1 MAVGFFVGRKGK
13 EVNTL
18 TPEDKAE
25 LEAMGITV
33 SLGTQEE
40 AEAIGTLIYFVPR
53 QRSSKA
59 DTPENK
65 ETESEFPEKGE

>member
-1 MAVGFFVGRKGK
+1 
-13 EVNTL
+13 
-18 TPEDKAE
+18 
-25 LEAMGITV
+25 MGITV
-33 SLGTQEE
+33 SLGTQGE

-53 QRSSKA
+53 QSSSKA

>member
-1 MAVGFFVGRKGK
+1 VGFFVGRKGK

-18 TPEDKAE
+18 RPEDKAE
-25 LEAMGITV
+25 LEAMGIKV

-40 AEAIGTLIYFVPR
+40 AEAIGTLIYFVPE
-53 QRSSKA
+53 QRPSKA

-65 ETESEFPEKGE
+65 KPENEFPEQDE

>member
-1 MAVGFFVGRKGK
+1 MGFFVGRKGK

-40 AEAIGTLIYFVPR
+40 AEAIGTLIYFVPE
-53 QRSSKA
+53 QRPSKA
-59 DTPENK
+59 DRPENK
-65 ETESEFPEKGE
+65 EPENEFPEKSE